1 LLYLKSIPWYLDKR
15 EMVHRRRLPN
25 HAEDIDEQYERGY
38 IMKQLR
44 LAIGVTTLYVAI
56 ATGPGQAH
64 ADIVDILIDNAN
76 ITVLQPAQGE
86 QPVPFFF
93 AVTVHNNSPYVL
105 DFEYA
110 FDDMFNQIG
119 GISVAALYQGP
130 GPYQG
135 PLAFTDLTGVMT
147 PMPAALPLRACGDGI
162 SLMCLRPN
170 ETFVGNI
177 AYGLVDANTPTGL
190 YAVTQDGEGFPATMT
205 FQGTYMLPTGEKVSF
220 TQGSPSYSVN
230 VVPQNAVP
238 EAHPWVLLMAG
249 LASVLLISSRRI
261 RG

>member
-1 LLYLKSIPWYLDKR
+1 
-15 EMVHRRRLPN
+15 
-25 HAEDIDEQYERGY
+25 
-38 IMKQLR
+38 MKQVR
-44 LAIGVTTLYVAI
+44 LAIGVTTLYVAL
-56 ATGPGQAH
+56 ATGTGQAH

-76 ITVLQPAQGE
+76 ITVLQPAQG
-86 QPVPFFF
+86 QHAVPFFF

-110 FDDMFNQIG
+110 QDDMFNQIG
-119 GISVAALYQGP
+119 GISIAPLYQGP
-130 GPYQG
+130 GPVQG
-135 PLAFTDLTGVMT
+135 QLLFTDLSGVV
-147 PMPAALPLRACGDGI
+147 MPAPVLMPLRSCGDGI
-162 SLMCLRPN
+162 SLMCLHPN

-177 AYGLVDANTPTGL
+177 AFGLVDANTPTGL

-205 FQGTYMLPTGEKVSF
+205 FQGTYVLPTGETVSF
-220 TQGSPSYSVN
+220 MQGSPSYSVN

-249 LASVLLISSRRI
+249 LATVLLISSRRV